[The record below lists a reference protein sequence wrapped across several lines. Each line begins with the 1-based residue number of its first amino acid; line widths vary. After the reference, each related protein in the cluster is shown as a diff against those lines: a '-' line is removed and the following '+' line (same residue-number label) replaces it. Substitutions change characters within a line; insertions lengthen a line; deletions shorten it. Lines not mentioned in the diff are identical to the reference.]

1 MSIYIQHTASAPE
14 DYMSLKIQHTASCKL
29 YTSPRL
35 QIESTAQSRFPIVIF
50 ILILVYTT
58 QQDRDLCVYTF
69 FFFWFMMA
77 SAVLILG
84 LLLCIRCDQVNLISS
99 QTLMKEIKKG
109 ERYSTSSDVDA
120 D

>member
-1 MSIYIQHTASAPE
+1 
-14 DYMSLKIQHTASCKL
+14 MSLKIQHTASCKL

-69 FFFWFMMA
+69 FFFLVHDGVCCADPWAFVVYTMRSGELDIIA
-77 SAVLILG
+77 DFDE
-84 LLLCIRCDQVNLISS
+84 RN
-99 QTLMKEIKKG
+99 KKG
-109 ERYSTSSDVDA
+109 RA
-120 D
+120 L